1 MKKVILDKVLDKIKE
16 TLRII
21 KFDDIKVLIDTDD
34 KFSDYIQLKNAVILI
49 TCVIKFDA
57 KFYLQIFLG
66 GALYNE

>member
-1 MKKVILDKVLDKIKE
+1 MRKVILGKVLDKIKE
-16 TLRII
+16 TISII

-49 TCVIKFDA
+49 TCVIKADT